1 MENSYS
7 KSVNQ
12 VLEIAREQAQNF
24 HHRLI
29 GTEHVLLALVIETD
43 GEAGKILRSWGLTPT
58 AVREEIERYTGYGS
72 APKTSYMEMSPRL
85 SLALDYAKRQADQGG
100 YKEIETNHVL
110 LGITASEQ
118 VLSAMI
124 LKNLNVDIGRLRQDV
139 NDSLDQEQDFGDS
152 ASWLGNSNTAT
163 GQKKRKNSTTP
174 TLDKVAVNLNQRTR
188 EGGIDPVIGRE
199 KEIKRVIQILS
210 RRTKNNPVLVG
221 EPGVGKTAVAEAI
234 ATEIVNKR
242 VPEDLLNK
250 RVMALNMGSLVAGT
264 KYRGEFED
272 RMKKI
277 LDEIAKDG
285 KVILFVD
292 EMHTLIGAGGAEGAI
307 DASNILK
314 PSLARGDIQ
323 MIGATTFDEYQKYI
337 EKDQALARRFQQV
350 RLNEPTK
357 KDTLAILKGLR
368 PKYEKFHHVTIS
380 DASLEDA
387 VDLSSRYITNRF
399 LPDKAID
406 LVDEASAAVKIKT
419 NVGSNKDLV
428 QINEKIKSIIEQK
441 NEAAASQNFVQAAQ
455 LQEAQNNLQMQREKM
470 ENALQVKVS
479 AEAIVEPE
487 DIAKVVSDWTGVP
500 VTQMK
505 RDESRQLANLESIL
519 HKRVIGQDKA
529 VSAVARAIR
538 RSRSGIK
545 DERRPIGSFLFLGPT
560 GVGKTE
566 LAKSVAAAMFGSED
580 NLIRLDMS
588 EYMDQIAS
596 SKLIGSAPGY
606 VGYEEGG
613 QLSEQVR
620 RHPYS
625 VVLLDE
631 VEKAHPDVFNLLLQ
645 VLDEGFLTDSKGRKV
660 DFRNTI
666 IIMTSNLGSRTLFDS
681 KAVGFNADKLDQAK
695 ARRAKVEQAIKQ
707 FFRPEFLNRID
718 ETIIFDELTKKQL
731 RDIVTLLTH
740 KLVVRLQKKGITL
753 KISRAALDKIVQD
766 GYDPE
771 NGARP
776 LRRAI
781 QNDIEDK
788 LAEMLITSEV
798 KSNDTLK
805 IGSQHGHLK
814 FDVVSDKK
822 LVKTK

>member
-1 MENSYS
+1 MEKSYS
-7 KSVNQ
+7 DSAKN
-12 VLEIAREQAQNF
+12 VLEIAKEQAQNF
-24 HHRLI
+24 HHRII
-29 GTEHVLLALVIETD
+29 GTEHVLLALVIEANGD
-43 GEAGKILRSWGLTPT
+43 AGKLLRERNVTPT
-58 AVREEIERYTGYGS
+58 LVREEIERYTGYGS
-72 APKTSYMEMSPRL
+72 SPKATYMEMSPRL
-85 SLALDYAKRQADQGG
+85 SLVLNFAKQKADELGTAQ
-100 YKEIETNHVL
+100 IETKHIL
-110 LGITASEQ
+110 LGLLASDQ
-118 VLSAMI
+118 ILASLI
-124 LKNLNVDIGRLRQDV
+124 LKNIGVDPRDLSQDV
-139 NDSLDQEQDFGDS
+139 NDSFMDGSGEEDNV
-152 ASWLGNSNTAT
+152 LGISSAT
-163 GQKKRKNSTTP
+163 GMKKGKSLTP
-174 TLDKVAVNLNQRTR
+174 NLDKVSVNLNKRAR
-188 EGGIDPVIGRE
+188 EGAIDPVIGRD

-221 EPGVGKTAVAEAI
+221 EPGVGKTAVAQGI
-234 ATEIVNKR
+234 AAAIVNHE
-242 VPEDLLNK
+242 VPDTLAKK
-250 RVMALNMGSLVAGT
+250 RVMALDMGSLIAGT

-277 LDEIAKDG
+277 LKEIQQDG
-285 KVILFVD
+285 SVILFVD

-357 KDTLAILKGLR
+357 KDTLAILNGLR

-681 KAVGFNADKLDQAK
+681 KAVGFNADKVDQAK
-695 ARRAKVEQAIKQ
+695 ARQAKVEQAIKQ

-814 FDVVSDKK
+814 FDIVSDKK

>member
-72 APKTSYMEMSPRL
+72 APKASYMEMSPRL

-250 RVMALNMGSLVAGT
+250 RVMALNMGSLIAGT

-357 KDTLAILKGLR
+357 KDTLAILNGLR

-681 KAVGFNADKLDQAK
+681 KAVGFNADKVDQAK
-695 ARRAKVEQAIKQ
+695 ARQAKVEQAIKQ